1 MVSSDPK
8 VSVIVDSMIKL
19 MVEIPD
25 LDKWKQ
31 LNVYIYED
39 PYRSRIKYAYQI
51 DFYSSIGLDVNVPL
65 G

>member
-1 MVSSDPK
+1 
-8 VSVIVDSMIKL
+8 MIKL